1 MCIRDRLRP
10 KTARIV
16 YPKYMA
22 FYFRSEL
29 FRKAVTNNA
38 FMTLRAS
45 FNKDIFTFLDIYLPD
60 YHEQVKIGDMLYSI
74 AVSYTHLDVYKRQE
88 LNLKKN

>member
-1 MCIRDRLRP
+1 MSRGLGD
-10 KTARIV
+10 V
-16 YPKYMA
+16 YKRQPKYMA

-45 FNKDIFTFLDIYLPD
+45 FNEDIFTFLDVYLPI
-60 YHEQVKIGDMLYSI
+60 YEEQVRIGDMLY
-74 AVSYTHLDVYKRQE
+74 AVECKIQ
-88 LNLKKN
+88 KNKEINDYLAPQSSMVA